1 MTQNPINN
9 AASDLTIDNLF
20 LDGNTISSTDTN
32 GNVIIAPDGSGEVS
46 VTAAPIV
53 PSTDRADSLG
63 SATNS
68 WDNVYAD
75 GITFNDGTDIL
86 GTYIGRTS
94 WTPGISFGGGTTGI
108 TYAAQTGSYTRIGNL
123 AFCTAAFTLS
133 NKGSSTGNA
142 LMTGFPL
149 TFRTGSINQAICVG
163 NWNAFTFNANH
174 SQLLIN
180 CLAGSSTIRLFTCGN
195 NVAFISSTDAM
206 YANNSVVSVN
216 FVVEVD

>member
-1 MTQNPINN
+1 MTQNAINN
-9 AASDLTIDNLF
+9 TASILAVDNLT
-20 LDGNTISSTDTN
+20 LDGNTLSSTDTN
-32 GNVIIAPDGSGEVS
+32 GDIVLAPDGTGDVS
-46 VTAAPIV
+46 VTTAPIV
-53 PSTDRADSLG
+53 PSGDRADSLG

-75 GITFNDGTDIL
+75 GLTFDDGTNIL
-86 GTYIGRTS
+86 STYVGATS

-108 TYAAQTGSYTRIGNL
+108 TYAAQTGSYIRIGNI
-123 AFCTAAFTLS
+123 AFCYGAFTLS

-142 LMTGFPL
+142 LLTGFPL
-149 TFRTGSINQAICVG
+149 TFSSGINQSICVG
-163 NWNAFTFNANH
+163 NWNAFTFNTNH

-180 CLAGSSTIRLFTCGN
+180 CLASSSTIRLFTCGN

-216 FVVEVD
+216 FTVEVT